1 MPTEKEQ
8 PRDFAATLLEIGG
21 GRLHTRL
28 SEQLADVTRAVA
40 ETGKKGVLT
49 LKIEVKPLP
58 KADSKTLV
66 VTGSSAAKAPE
77 PDDASPTSV
86 FFADDDGS
94 LSRSDPRQLQLPL
107 RMPTKETS

>member
-8 PRDFAATLLEIGG
+8 PRDFAAALLEIGG

-28 SEQLADVTRAVA
+28 SEQLAVITRAVS

-58 KADSKTLV
+58 KADAKTLI
-66 VTGSSAAKAPE
+66 VTGASTSKAPE
-77 PDDASPTSV
+77 ADDASPTSV
-86 FFADDDGS
+86 FFADDDGN
-94 LSRSDPRQLQLPL
+94 LSRSDPRQPQLPL
-107 RMPTKETS
+107 RLPSKESA